1 MIITI
6 ARECGCDGDKI
17 GEKLAEHFS
26 IPFYNKK
33 KIQEIAE
40 KSGVLE
46 KFPTFFGEK
55 ETSDFLEAIAMDMD
69 SDVIRSIPKKAMKAV
84 ITEPQGVLIGRCG
97 NYVYNEQAIK
107 VFLSGDKKKRVQTIK
122 EKHGCTER
130 EAARLVDKTDEKR
143 SAYHNYYTGQEWGQ
157 AGNYDLCLDE
167 TALGVDGVVKMICT
181 YIELV
186 AAKRG

>member
-40 KSGVLE
+40 KSEVSE

-55 ETSDFLEAIAMDMD
+55 ETSDFLAAIAMDTD
-69 SDVIRSIPKKAMKAV
+69 SDVIRSIPKKALDAV
-84 ITEPQGVLIGRCG
+84 VAEPQGVLIGRCG
-97 NYVYNEQAIK
+97 NYVYGQQAVK
-107 VFLSGDKKKRVQTIK
+107 VFLCGDKKKRVQTIK
-122 EKHGCTER
+122 
-130 EAARLVDKTDEKR
+130 
-143 SAYHNYYTGQEWGQ
+143 
-157 AGNYDLCLDE
+157 
-167 TALGVDGVVKMICT
+167 
-181 YIELV
+181 
-186 AAKRG
+186 

>member
-26 IPFYNKK
+26 IPLYNKK

-55 ETSDFLEAIAMDMD
+55 ETSDFLAAIAMDTD
-69 SDVIRSIPKKAMKAV
+69 SAVIRSIPKKALDAV
-84 ITEPQGVLIGRCG
+84 VAEQQGVLIGRCG
-97 NYVYNEQAIK
+97 NYVYGQQAIK
-107 VFLSGDKKKRVQTIK
+107 VFLCGEKKKRVQTIK
-122 EKHGCTER
+122 EKHGCSER

-167 TALGVDGVVKMICT
+167 TALGVDGVVKMICA
-181 YIELV
+181 YIEIV
-186 AAKRG
+186 AERRG

>member
-143 SAYHNYYTGQEWGQ
+143 NAYHNYYTGQEWGQ

-186 AAKRG
+186 AERRG

>member
-6 ARECGCDGDKI
+6 ARECGCDGDKV

-46 KFPTFFGEK
+46 RFPTFFGEK
-55 ETSDFLEAIAMDMD
+55 ETSDFLAAIAMDTD
-69 SDVIRSIPKKAMKAV
+69 SDVIRSIPKKALDAV
-84 ITEPQGVLIGRCG
+84 VAEPQGVLIGRCG
-97 NYVYNEQAIK
+97 NYVYGQQAVK
-107 VFLSGDKKKRVQTIK
+107 VFLCGAKKKRVQTIK
-122 EKHGCTER
+122 EKHACSER

-167 TALGVDGVVKMICT
+167 TALGVDGVVKMICA
-181 YIELV
+181 YIEIV
-186 AAKRG
+186 AEQRG

>member
-6 ARECGCDGDKI
+6 ARECGCDGDKV

-40 KSGVLE
+40 KSGVFE
-46 KFPTFFGEK
+46 RFPTFFGEK
-55 ETSDFLEAIAMDMD
+55 ETSDFLAAIAMDTD
-69 SDVIRSIPKKAMKAV
+69 SDVIRSIPKKALDAV
-84 ITEPQGVLIGRCG
+84 VAEQQGVLIGRCG
-97 NYVYNEQAIK
+97 NYVYGQQAVK
-107 VFLSGDKKKRVQTIK
+107 VFLCGDKKKRVQTIK
-122 EKHGCTER
+122 EKHACSER

-167 TALGVDGVVKMICT
+167 TALGVDGVVKMICA
-181 YIELV
+181 YIEII
-186 AAKRG
+186 AEKRS

>member
-26 IPFYNKK
+26 IPLYNKK

-55 ETSDFLEAIAMDMD
+55 ETSDFLAAIVMDTD
-69 SDVIRSIPKKAMKAV
+69 SDVIRSIPKKALDAV
-84 ITEPQGVLIGRCG
+84 VAEQQGVLIGRCG
-97 NYVYNEQAIK
+97 NYVYGQQAIK
-107 VFLSGDKKKRVQTIK
+107 VFLCGEKKKRVQTIK
-122 EKHGCTER
+122 EKHGCSER
-130 EAARLVDKTDEKR
+130 EATRLVDKTDEKR

-167 TALGVDGVVKMICT
+167 TALGIDGVVKMICA
-181 YIELV
+181 YIETV
-186 AAKRG
+186 AERRG

>member
-1 MIITI
+1 
-6 ARECGCDGDKI
+6 
-17 GEKLAEHFS
+17 
-26 IPFYNKK
+26 
-33 KIQEIAE
+33 
-40 KSGVLE
+40 
-46 KFPTFFGEK
+46 
-55 ETSDFLEAIAMDMD
+55 MDMD

-107 VFLSGDKKKRVQTIK
+107 VFLSGDKKKRVQAIK